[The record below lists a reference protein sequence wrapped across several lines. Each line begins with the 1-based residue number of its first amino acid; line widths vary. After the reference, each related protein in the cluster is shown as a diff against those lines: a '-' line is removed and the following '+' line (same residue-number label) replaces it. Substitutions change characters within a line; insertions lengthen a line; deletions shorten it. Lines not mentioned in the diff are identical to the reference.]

1 MKLILEELE
10 YQKQAIA
17 SVVKIFA
24 GQGKNTFENSFFFEI
39 KSNVSNL
46 TPEEITANKRQV
58 IEENGLDLSV
68 CNLTDDTDYCIEM
81 ETGTGKTL
89 VYIRTIYE
97 LFKDYGLTKF
107 MIIVPSIAIKEGVL
121 TTLETF
127 EDQLTTLYGQKVPYF
142 EYDSKKLS
150 RLKHFI
156 SDTQPQIMVMTIQSF
171 TAADRIINQEGRDD
185 AFLGLSYIK
194 ALGKCQPVII
204 MDEPQEGMDTDN
216 AVSRFA
222 EFNPLCK
229 IRYSAT
235 HKTLKNLL
243 YRLTP
248 YDAYQQ
254 GLVKKIEVL
263 SVAEKNDEA
272 TLKIEITKTQTASG
286 QQPKVK
292 LNLWRKKADTF
303 EWKETA
309 WLKAGDNL
317 ADKSDNVSYHE
328 YTIERIYKGLRDPR
342 FHVTFTNGIELTEQ
356 ERTADFEGLFRQQIY
371 WMLVSHNKKKAD
383 LAAQGIKCLSLIFID
398 KVDNYVRDNGVIK
411 RLFIEEY
418 ARAYKE
424 QHDVDPTPEQITAV
438 QGYYFARATSGEYTD
453 NENSML
459 KNKDIFDIIL
469 RDKEKLLNLDNPIEF
484 IFTHSALGVGWDNPN
499 IFTIATLNQSFSEIK
514 KRQEIGRGLRICVN
528 QHGHRIYDP
537 EGTEEGKEIN
547 LLTVIPNETYE
558 TFVTQYQEQIREVY
572 GDIAAGSN
580 LRKNHKGKQKKEII
594 KRNNKN
600 FESEAFRAFWHKL
613 SRKTDYTVD
622 FNQDAIITRAIEAIN
637 NISIEEYQVQVVLTR
652 IKGIYKDSLDDEEL
666 GRETEK
672 LKASFAPLDLVEEL
686 SENTGLS
693 YETTLKIMGGLTNHA
708 EVVKNPPRFI
718 QVACASIRNIE
729 LDEMLRGLT
738 YHDAGPGPDLTL
750 FKETIETFLP
760 TKSTPQKGVYNKII
774 CDSNSRPEQEF
785 ALYADNDNEVVCF
798 LKLPDFYEIPI
809 PMGKHGTGK
818 YRPDFGLV
826 LKRKS
831 LRSGDE
837 SDYYF
842 VIETKSTA
850 DINDKTALTES
861 ERYKIKCA
869 QKHFAALGIPAEI
882 AYFAPVADYRRDFKN
897 KVK

>member
-10 YQKQAIA
+10 YQTRAID
-17 SVVKIFA
+17 SVVKVFD
-24 GQGKNTFENSFFFEI
+24 GQEKNTFENSFFFEI
-39 KSNVSNL
+39 KSNISSL
-46 TPEEITANKRQV
+46 PPESIAANKLRV
-58 IEENGLDLSV
+58 VEGNGLNPAV
-68 CNLTDDTDYCIEM
+68 CNLTDESDFCVEM

-97 LFKDYGLTKF
+97 LFKHYGLTKF

-127 EDQLTTLYGQKVPYF
+127 EEQLTTLYGNKIPYF

-171 TAADRIINQEGRDD
+171 TADDRIINQEGRDD
-185 AFLGLSYIK
+185 AFLGMSYIK

-235 HKTLKNLL
+235 HKVLKNLL

-272 TLKIEITKTQTASG
+272 TLKIEISQIQTAAK

-292 LNLWRKKADTF
+292 LNLWRKKAEGF
-303 EWKETA
+303 EWKESA
-309 WLKAGDNL
+309 WLKTGDNL
-317 ADKSDNVSYHE
+317 ADKSGNVSYHD

-342 FHVTFTNGIELTEQ
+342 FHVAFTNGIELTEQ
-356 ERTADFEGLFRQQIY
+356 ERTADFEGLFRQQIS
-371 WMLVSHNKKKAD
+371 WMLDSHYKKKAD
-383 LAAQGIKCLSLIFID
+383 LASQGIKCLSLIFID
-398 KVDNYVRDNGVIK
+398 KVDSYVRDNGVIK
-411 RLFIEEY
+411 RLFSEEY

-424 QHDVDPTPEQITAV
+424 RHNEDATPEQITAV

-459 KNKDIFDIIL
+459 KNKEIFDTIL

-528 QHGHRIYDP
+528 QQGHRVYDP

-547 LLTVIPNETYE
+547 LLTVVPNETYE
-558 TFVTQYQEQIREVY
+558 TFVTQYQQQIREVY
-572 GDIAAGSN
+572 GTASAGSN
-580 LRKNHKGKQKKEII
+580 LRKSHKGDPKKEII
-594 KRNNKN
+594 RKNKKN
-600 FESEAFRAFWHKL
+600 FESEAFKAFWRKL
-613 SRKTDYTVD
+613 SRKSDYTVD
-622 FNQDAIITRAIEAIN
+622 FNQDSIVERSIKALDAIK
-637 NISIEEYQVQVVLTR
+637 IEEYQVEIVLTR
-652 IKGIYKDSLDDEEL
+652 IKAIYQDTLDDTEL

-693 YETTLKIMGGLTNHA
+693 YDTTLKIVKGQANHA
-708 EVVKNPPRFI
+708 EFVKNPPRFI
-718 QVACASIRNIE
+718 QEAAAAIRTIE
-729 LDEMLRGLT
+729 LDEMLRGLS
-738 YHDAGPGPDLTL
+738 YHDAGPGPDLSA
-750 FKETIETFLP
+750 FKEVIETFRE
-760 TKSTPQKGVYNKII
+760 TAHTPSRCVYDKVI
-774 CDSNSRPEQEF
+774 CDSNSKPERDF
-785 ALYADNDNEVVCF
+785 ALYADNDHEIVCF
-798 LKLPDFYEIPI
+798 LKLPDFYEIPTPI
-809 PMGKHGTGK
+809 GNYH
-818 YRPDFGLV
+818 PDFGLV
-826 LKRKS
+826 MKRKS
-831 LRSGDE
+831 LKTGDE
-837 SDYYF
+837 SDYSF
-842 VIETKSTA
+842 VIEVKSTP
-850 DINDKTALTES
+850 DLDDMTALTFS
-861 ERYKIKCA
+861 EQFKIKCA
-869 QKHFAALGIPAEI
+869 REYFKALGIPADI
-882 AYFAPVADYRRDFKN
+882 RYIAPVADYRRDFKN
-897 KVK
+897 KVI

>member
-17 SVVKIFA
+17 SVVKVFE
-24 GQGKNTFENSFFFEI
+24 GQEKNTFENSFFFEI
-39 KSNVSNL
+39 QSNITSL
-46 TPEEITANKRQV
+46 TLEEVVANKQRI
-58 IEENGLDLSV
+58 IEENGLDPV
-68 CNLTDDTDYCIEM
+68 ACNLTDDNDFCIEM

-97 LFKDYGLTKF
+97 LYKHYGLTKF
-107 MIIVPSIAIKEGVL
+107 IIIVPSIAIKEGVL

-127 EDQLTTLYGQKVPYF
+127 EDQLSTLYGEKIAWF

-156 SDTQPQIMVMTIQSF
+156 SDTLPQIMVMTIQSF
-171 TAADRIINQEGRDD
+171 TADDRIINQDGRDD

-229 IRYSAT
+229 LRYSAT
-235 HKTLKNLL
+235 HKVLKNLL
-243 YRLTP
+243 FRLTP

-263 SVAEKNDEA
+263 SVAERNDEA
-272 TLKIEITKTQTASG
+272 TLKIEITQTQTASG

-292 LNLWRKKADTF
+292 LNLWRKKADSF

-309 WLKAGDNL
+309 WMKAGDNL
-317 ADKSDNVSYHE
+317 ADKSGNVSYHD
-328 YTIERIYKGLRDPR
+328 YTIERISKGLRDPR

-371 WMLVSHNKKKAD
+371 WLLESHFKKKAD

-411 RLFIEEY
+411 RLFNEEY
-418 ARAYKE
+418 ARAYE
-424 QHDVDPTPEQITAV
+424 ERFDVEATAEQITAV

-459 KNKDIFDIIL
+459 KNKDIFDTIL
-469 RDKEKLLNLDNPIEF
+469 RDKEKLLALDNPIEF
-484 IFTHSALGVGWDNPN
+484 IFSHSALGVGWDNPN

-528 QHGHRIYDP
+528 QHGHRVYDP

-547 LLTVIPNETYE
+547 LLTVVPNETYE

-572 GDIAAGSN
+572 GNTAAGST
-580 LRKNHKGKQKKEII
+580 LRKNHKGRQKKETI
-594 KRNNKN
+594 KRNKKN
-600 FESEAFRAFWHKL
+600 FESEAFRAFWRKL
-613 SRKTDYTVD
+613 SRRTDYTVH
-622 FNQDAIITRAIEAIN
+622 FRQDAIVARSIEAIN
-637 NISIEEYQVQVVLTR
+637 NISMAEYQVQVVLTR

-693 YETTLKIMGGLTNHA
+693 YATTLEIVAGLSNHA
-708 EVVKNPPRFI
+708 EIVKNPPRFI
-718 QVACASIRNIE
+718 QEACAIIRTIE
-729 LDEMLRGLT
+729 LDEMLRGLV
-738 YHDAGPGPDLTL
+738 YHDAGPGPDLSL
-750 FKETIETFLP
+750 FRETIETYLP
-760 TKSTPQKGVYNKII
+760 TRATPNRGVYDKII
-774 CDSNSRPEQEF
+774 CDSNSRPEREF
-785 ALYADNDNEVVCF
+785 AAYADSDNEVVCF

-831 LRSGDE
+831 LKTGDE
-837 SDYYF
+837 SEYYF
-842 VIETKSTA
+842 VIETKSTP
-850 DINDKTALTES
+850 DLEDKTALTDA
-861 ERYKIKCA
+861 ER
-869 QKHFAALGIPAEI
+869 
-882 AYFAPVADYRRDFKN
+882 
-897 KVK
+897 